1 MGQNSEY
8 SLTAVASYRSTRTNL
23 VHLTPSR
30 SVHKKQTSCQ
40 FLYPSS
46 RCPSPFYCCR
56 DCLFQPRACHHG
68 VCPWKSKM
76 RRRNKVS
83 RGYLS
88 LLRRCLRSELSPPLL
103 LRPSRWSL
111 SSRRSLPPPRSSR
124 LLCSR
129 SLSLPDSSSRLL
141 EEICVIT
148 GQRFQIS
155 MNSPSS
161 LLITVFPVTAFSL
174 LPVLPPLLLVLLR
187 LGRPDDRALS

>member
-1 MGQNSEY
+1 MCLPSQSVLPAEVGSPAQSGPSQAGNATREVR
-8 SLTAVASYRSTRTNL
+8 AASGTHAAN
-23 VHLTPSR
+23 
-30 SVHKKQTSCQ
+30 
-40 FLYPSS
+40 
-46 RCPSPFYCCR
+46 
-56 DCLFQPRACHHG
+56 HG

-155 MNSPSS
+155 MKSKFV
-161 LLITVFPVTAFSL
+161 LISMCLIFGKTL
-174 LPVLPPLLLVLLR
+174 
-187 LGRPDDRALS
+187 